1 MLMKNIK
8 LLILLLFTT
17 VFASKAQSIEEFI
30 SNKASATCNCIENID
45 YIDSQADFELKLKSC
60 AALSAKDS
68 TRVLKQTTFN
78 EYDNL
83 LQSKLFENC
92 TAIETK
98 LTKLRESYL
107 ITNMES
113 LYNTEKQYKNIEEG
127 LLGSYGLSFG
137 NRSPE
142 GSPTLFLYHN
152 NKYVIVSF
160 GEVQTGTWRVVK
172 EKYLHLNPNKTKY
185 PFSVYGRYNPS
196 IGDSTKTSFL
206 GDRFSYRTLITY
218 NKTTKSPVNL
228 TPIFNK
234 DANCFDFPYIHKTAS
249 VPQQIS
255 LAFNQSYEESE
266 DQKITLYSFKNT
278 TNFNDFIIFEYTRAK
293 NKMPIRVLIDGN
305 KLVFGKRQITEKSA
319 LPKPGSEND
328 SFIKEMSAI
337 NFTPKTIYYNFGYK
351 EFKSEEINSKSYK
364 YNKKLNNYKYKGKV
378 PRTYEEESSD
388 YHNFLQVNKYEMLQ
402 DVTQQQ
408 KQFKIDKKSIIYT
421 VCD

>member
-1 MLMKNIK
+1 MKNI
-8 LLILLLFTT
+8 ILVTLFLFITIL
-17 VFASKAQSIEEFI
+17 KGNAQSIEEI
-30 SNKASATCNCIENID
+30 VNDKASATCNCIEKIE
-45 YIDSQADFELKLKSC
+45 YIDSQADFEIKLKSC
-60 AALSAKDS
+60 AALSTKDS
-68 TRVLKQTTFN
+68 TKVIKQTTFK
-78 EYDNL
+78 EYDKL

-92 TAIETK
+92 NAIETK

-107 ITNMES
+107 ITNMDS
-113 LYNTEKQYKNIEEG
+113 LYNTEKQYKNIEED

-152 NKYVIVSF
+152 NRYVIASF

-172 EKYLHLNPNKTKY
+172 EKYLHLNPNKAKY
-185 PFSVYGRYNPS
+185 PFSVYGRYNPC

-218 NKTTKSPVNL
+218 SKTNESPVNL

-234 DANCFDFPYIHKTAS
+234 DANCFDFPYVHKTTS

-255 LAFNQSYEESE
+255 LAFNQFYETSE
-266 DQKITLYSFKNT
+266 NQETTLYNFKNT
-278 TNFNDFIIFEYTRAK
+278 TNFNDFIIFEYTKAE

-305 KLVFGKRQITEKSA
+305 KLVFGEHQITQKSP

-328 SFIKEMSAI
+328 NFIKKMSAI

-364 YNKKLNNYKYKGKV
+364 YNKKLNNYIYKGKV
-378 PRTYEEESSD
+378 PPTYEEETSD
-388 YHNFLQVNKYEMLQ
+388 YHNFLQVNKYVMLQ
-402 DVTQQQ
+402 DVTTQQ
-408 KQFKIDKKSIIYT
+408 KQYKIDPKSIIYT